1 MGLAAARLVEYAMAT
16 ACFTGFPDLISAFTL
31 ERKASLLVDF
41 FNGMI
46 TSLSL
51 QVWLFWPIP

>member
-1 MGLAAARLVEYAMAT
+1 MGLAAARLVAYAMAT
-16 ACFTGFPDLISAFTL
+16 ACLTGLPALTSARTL
-31 ERKASLLVDF
+31 ARNASLLVDF